1 MLKLF
6 GSLLY
11 HFVCVILPLAFCSLS
26 SSGWVST
33 SKIRIEY
40 VLLFS
45 HSVMSESWT
54 AARQASLSITIS
66 QSLLKLMSIE
76 SVMPSNHLVL
86 CRSLLL
92 LPSFFPSIRV
102 CLMSWLF
109 ISGGQIIGTSPS
121 VSVLLMNIQ
130 DWFPLGLMLWPPCN
144 PGDSQESSPAP
155 QLESINSLA
164 FSFLYGPALTCMNM
178 MLLLLLD

>member
-1 MLKLF
+1 MTFFHGGFSARRKICSSIFGLF
-6 GSLLY
+6 RLMP
-11 HFVCVILPLAFCSLS
+11 VLPPHPPTLPVVVQSLS
-26 SSGWVST
+26 CV
-33 SKIRIEY
+33 R
-40 VLLFS
+40 LFLTP
-45 HSVMSESWT
+45 WT

-86 CRSLLL
+86 CLSLLL

-121 VSVLLMNIQ
+121 ASVLLMNIQ
-130 DWFPLGLMLWPPCN
+130 DSFPLGSTVL
-144 PGDSQESSPAP
+144 
-155 QLESINSLA
+155 ISLL
-164 FSFLYGPALTCMNM
+164 SKGL
-178 MLLLLLD
+178 